1 MKKFFISLIALSL
14 IITCSSAV
22 TVKASGSASDHTVR
36 FENDHVYGGG
46 SSSSDSSDYYHD
58 PGSVNIVDSDPGA
71 PSGTYEITI
80 DGFGANNF
88 SDRDYLLGYLRDR
101 WW

>member
-1 MKKFFISLIALSL
+1 MFIMKKFFISLIALSL

-36 FENDHVYGGG
+36 FENDNVYGGG

-58 PGSVNIVDSDPGA
+58 PGSVNIVNSDSGA
-71 PSGTYEITI
+71 HSDTLEIMP
-80 DGFGANNF
+80 DGFGADNF
-88 SDRDYLLGYLRDR
+88 SD
-101 WW
+101 